1 MAVVKGYPDAR
12 VERDR
17 HPRGGPDMDQRVK
30 ATANVLRAPRAAA
43 FAGILFSLMLGVAL
57 ILIRATIPE
66 DPSDSGAWMT
76 DDRKELVKF
85 ALGLIPF
92 AGIAFLWFIGVVR
105 DRIGALEDRLFATVF
120 LGSGLLFVAL
130 LFVAAS
136 VAAGVLF
143 APALEDDEA
152 AWSFGRYVSFTLLS
166 IYAMRMGALFVLSTT
181 TIAVRTGIA
190 PRWLGIL
197 GYVVTVALLV
207 GVGINGWVSLL
218 MPAWVLL
225 LSIQILLSN
234 RAGGGDEGPER
245 AAGPAP

>member
-1 MAVVKGYPDAR
+1 
-12 VERDR
+12 
-17 HPRGGPDMDQRVK
+17 MDQRVT

-43 FAGILFSLMLGVAL
+43 FAGILFSVLLGVAL

-66 DPSDSGAWMT
+66 DPSDPAGWMT
-76 DDRKELVKF
+76 EDRKELVKF

-136 VAAGVLF
+136 VAGGVLF
-143 APALEDDEA
+143 TPELEEDAA

-166 IYAMRMGALFVLSTT
+166 TYAMRMGALFVLSTT
-181 TIAVRTGIA
+181 TIAIRTGIA

-197 GYVVTVALLV
+197 GYVVAVALLV
-207 GVGINGWVSLL
+207 GVDVNGWVALL
-218 MPAWVLL
+218 LPAWILL
-225 LSIQILLSN
+225 LSVQILLSN
-234 RAGGGDEGPER
+234 RAARRNEVGEVADG
-245 AAGPAP
+245 AAR